1 MGRSPSPLPVA
12 GDRYSYIRTLS
23 LFILCNKSQ
32 PEKYNQQAR
41 TCGVS
46 ACQSVQTSQ
55 YTQGPAKKDACS
67 ARLLLCM
74 GEKSVCARVCVE
86 SWGLVRGVWV
96 NL

>member
-55 YTQGPAKKDACS
+55 YTQGPVKKDACTFVVVYG
-67 ARLLLCM
+67 R
-74 GEKSVCARVCVE
+74 EKCVRTC
-86 SWGLVRGVWV
+86 LR
-96 NL
+96 